1 MNGEK
6 PTSVLHMLNLF
17 GFFFLVFFLQQDG
30 LRMKNAAS
38 WNSLAAGGS
47 SSSVK
52 KTNAMQTFELYRKQ
66 AKEKEERVSE
76 GLVDTSAYS
85 KL

>member
-17 GFFFLVFFLQQDG
+17 VFCCFFLQQDG

>member
-17 GFFFLVFFLQQDG
+17 VVVFFLQQDG

>member
-17 GFFFLVFFLQQDG
+17 VFVFFLFFLQQDG

>member
-17 GFFFLVFFLQQDG
+17 VFFVFLQQDG

>member
-1 MNGEK
+1 
-6 PTSVLHMLNLF
+6 
-17 GFFFLVFFLQQDG
+17 
-30 LRMKNAAS
+30 MKNAAS

>member
-6 PTSVLHMLNLF
+6 PTCVLHMLNLF
-17 GFFFLVFFLQQDG
+17 VLFCFFFLQQDG

>member
-17 GFFFLVFFLQQDG
+17 VFFFFLQQDG

>member
-1 MNGEK
+1 
-6 PTSVLHMLNLF
+6 
-17 GFFFLVFFLQQDG
+17 
-30 LRMKNAAS
+30 MKNAAS

-66 AKEKEERVSE
+66 AKEKEERVGE
-76 GLVDTSAYS
+76 DVHVADTRSIFVFNLEKFFQWILILFFGVFKEKVLFRAV
-85 KL
+85 

>member
-17 GFFFLVFFLQQDG
+17 VFFCFLQQDG

>member
-17 GFFFLVFFLQQDG
+17 VFCFFLQQDG

>member
-17 GFFFLVFFLQQDG
+17 VFFLQQDG

>member
-17 GFFFLVFFLQQDG
+17 VFCFFLQQDG

-76 GLVDTSAYS
+76 GLEDTSAYS